1 MKAVKAVKT
10 EEKAKGEKVKGD
22 KAKAKVTKD
31 KLKKAE
37 KPKVQKAEAEA
48 PRDTLDWPKGLQSPL
63 RHRERDCRIREKS
76 DSPWAASHM
85 LAKEAA
91 CFVRGVTVSGC
102 KDKTVKK
109 IVRGD
114 FKFAGENHG
123 RCNSIGPKS

>member
-48 PRDTLDWPKGLQSPL
+48 PRDTLDWPKGLQSPCYAIGREIAKYVDNPTVHGEL
-63 RHRERDCRIREKS
+63 HTCWHRRLPAFCEELQCL
-76 DSPWAASHM
+76 AA
-85 LAKEAA
+85 
-91 CFVRGVTVSGC
+91 
-102 KDKTVKK
+102 K
-109 IVRGD
+109 I
-114 FKFAGENHG
+114 K
-123 RCNSIGPKS
+123 P